1 MKRLLSLEHV
11 FPPVF
16 CHRLSSA
23 IVSVDERLNLEVTIT
38 GSPEPTV
45 TWFKDDVPINDANL
59 SAFKL
64 SKADNSYK
72 LIIEH
77 GEFFFFFCKFVIFF
91 TEQYL

>member
-45 TWFKDDVPINDANL
+45 TWFKDDIPINDANL

-77 GEFFFFFCKFVIFF
+77 GEFFFFF
-91 TEQYL
+91 L